1 MNTRYLVE
9 KIETYV
15 TDLIEE
21 RRHTPRDM
29 AAQAFLFILS
39 RIYRYIVR
47 LRIGLYKERIFRD
60 HTLGCLV
67 VSIGNLTCGG
77 TGKTPVVEVFSR
89 TLERN
94 GRKVAILSRGYRN
107 KSKPIGKK
115 FIDFISKR
123 SEDIPPRVVSD
134 GKHLLLDSEMAGDEP
149 YMLATNVKNAIVL
162 VDKDRVKSGRYA
174 IRKFNADTLVLDD
187 GFQYLPLKPRLNILL
202 IDATNPFDN
211 HHMLPRGLLREPI
224 KNIQRADF
232 IFLTKSS
239 GGNYLRHLKRFINN
253 HNPRAE
259 IIECTHKPQYLQDIY
274 TKEKLALDYINRKK
288 IASISGIAAP
298 ESFERFLKGFGGE
311 LVHLER
317 YADHHRYSQQEI
329 IDCINSAIKKEAELV
344 LTTEKDAVRFP
355 MLDRR
360 DLRILFMRVEIDI
373 LSGQENFNECI
384 SRICLPNLSTK
395 KVLV

>member
-1 MNTRYLVE
+1 MNVRYFVE
-9 KIETYV
+9 RIETYV

-21 RRHTPRDM
+21 RRHTPRDI

-39 RIYRYIVR
+39 RIYRDVVR
-47 LRIGLYKERIFRD
+47 FRTGLYKERIFRD
-60 HTLGCLV
+60 QTLGCLV

-89 TLERN
+89 TLEQN

-107 KSKPIGKK
+107 KSKPIAEKLADSV
-115 FIDFISKR
+115 FRR
-123 SEDIPPRVVSD
+123 SEEIPPRVVSD

-149 YMLATNVKNAIVL
+149 YMLATNLKNVIVL

-174 IRKFNADTLVLDD
+174 ISKFNVDTLVLDD

-202 IDATNPFDN
+202 VDSTKPFDN

-239 GGNYLRHLKRFINN
+239 GGSHLRHLKRFIKKHN
-253 HNPRAE
+253 HRAE

-274 TKEKLALDYINRKK
+274 TKEKLKLNYISGKK

-298 ESFERFLKGFGGE
+298 ESFERFLRGFGGR
-311 LVHLER
+311 LVYLER
-317 YADHHRYSQQEI
+317 YADHHRYTQQEI
-329 IDCINSAIKKEAELV
+329 IDFVNTSTNKGAELII
-344 LTTEKDAVRFP
+344 TTEKDAVRFP

-360 DLRILFMRVEIDI
+360 DVRILFMRVEIDI
-373 LSGQENFNECI
+373 LSGHENFDQCI
-384 SRICLPNLSTK
+384 SRICLPQHPTS
-395 KVLV
+395 KVPI

>member
-1 MNTRYLVE
+1 MNVRYLVE
-9 KIETYV
+9 RVETYV

-21 RRHTPRDM
+21 RRHTPKDIV
-29 AAQAFLFILS
+29 AQSFLFVIS
-39 RIYRYIVR
+39 RIYRDIVR
-47 LRIGLYKERIFRD
+47 LRITLYKERIFRD

-89 TLERN
+89 TLERK

-107 KSKPIGKK
+107 KGKPLAEK
-115 FIDFISKR
+115 FIDFLFKR
-123 SEDIPPRVVSD
+123 KEDIPPRVVSD

-149 YMLATNVKNAIVL
+149 YMLATNLKNVIVL

-174 IRKFNADTLVLDD
+174 IRKFNVDTLVLDD

-202 IDATNPFDN
+202 IDSTSPFNN
-211 HHMLPRGLLREPI
+211 HHILPRGLLREPI

-239 GGNYLRHLKRFINN
+239 GGKYLRHLKRFIKKHN
-253 HNPRAE
+253 HRAE
-259 IIECTHKPQYLQDIY
+259 IIECTHKPQFLQDVY
-274 TKEKLALDYINRKK
+274 TKERLDLSYINGKK

-298 ESFERFLKGFGGE
+298 ESFERFLRGFGGK
-311 LVHLER
+311 LLYVER
-317 YADHHRYSQQEI
+317 YADHHRYTQQEI
-329 IDCINSAIKKEAELV
+329 IDFINASMKEGAELII
-344 LTTEKDAVRFP
+344 TTEKDAVRFP

-360 DLRILFMRVEIDI
+360 DLRIVFLRVEIDI
-373 LSGQENFNECI
+373 LSGHENFNQCI
-384 SRICLPNLSTK
+384 SRICLSQHSTN
-395 KVLV
+395 

>member
-1 MNTRYLVE
+1 MNVRSFVE
-9 KIETYV
+9 RVETYV
-15 TDLIEE
+15 TELIEE
-21 RRHTPRDM
+21 RRHTPRDI
-29 AAQAFLFILS
+29 AAQAFLFTLS
-39 RIYRYIVR
+39 RIYRDLVR
-47 LRIGLYKERIFRD
+47 FRTGLYKERIFRD
-60 HTLGCLV
+60 QTLGCLV

-89 TLERN
+89 TLEQN

-107 KSKPIGKK
+107 KSKPFSEKLA
-115 FIDFISKR
+115 DFIFKR

-149 YMLATNVKNAIVL
+149 YMLAANLKNVIIL

-174 IRKFNADTLVLDD
+174 IRRFNVDTLVLDD

-202 IDATNPFDN
+202 VDSTNPFDN

-239 GGNYLRHLKRFINN
+239 GGSHLRHLKRFIKKHN
-253 HNPRAE
+253 HRAE

-274 TKEKLALDYINRKK
+274 TKEKLELSYIDGKK
-288 IASISGIAAP
+288 VASISGIAAP
-298 ESFERFLKGFGGE
+298 ESFERFLRGFGGE

-317 YADHHRYSQQEI
+317 YADHHRYTQQEI
-329 IDCINSAIKKEAELV
+329 IDFVNTAMDKGAEFII
-344 LTTEKDAVRFP
+344 TTEKDAVRFP
-355 MLDRR
+355 KLDRR
-360 DLRILFMRVEIDI
+360 DLRIFFMRVEIDI
-373 LSGQENFNECI
+373 LSGQENFNQCI
-384 SRICLPNLSTK
+384 SRICLQQHPTS
-395 KVLV
+395 KVPL